1 MGLGL
6 IVKLKI
12 ILILTYCFFIVL
24 RLNQNFVI
32 LHNFVNLMN
41 TKNTFIWQKKFK
53 TNLLEYLNKVEKH
66 SIQNSRLFLP
76 NVAVLKLGVTTLFRV
91 AKY

>member
-6 IVKLKI
+6 IVKHKI

-24 RLNQNFVI
+24 RLNLNFVI

-41 TKNTFIWQKKFK
+41 TKNTFIWQKK
-53 TNLLEYLNKVEKH
+53 
-66 SIQNSRLFLP
+66 IQN
-76 NVAVLKLGVTTLFRV
+76 
-91 AKY
+91 